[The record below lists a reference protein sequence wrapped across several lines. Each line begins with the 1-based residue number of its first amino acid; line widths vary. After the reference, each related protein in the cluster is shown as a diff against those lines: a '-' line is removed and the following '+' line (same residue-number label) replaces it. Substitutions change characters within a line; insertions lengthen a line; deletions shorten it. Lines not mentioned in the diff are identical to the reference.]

1 MPDGGRR
8 GRPLHGEQPPLFETE
23 DGAEYVLQ
31 MKAPVMLIM
40 LRDAIEA
47 TLERIRLS
55 TSQSSVVTTTDT
67 RPSSSSE
74 F

>member
-1 MPDGGRR
+1 M
-8 GRPLHGEQPPLFETE
+8 HGEQPPLFETE